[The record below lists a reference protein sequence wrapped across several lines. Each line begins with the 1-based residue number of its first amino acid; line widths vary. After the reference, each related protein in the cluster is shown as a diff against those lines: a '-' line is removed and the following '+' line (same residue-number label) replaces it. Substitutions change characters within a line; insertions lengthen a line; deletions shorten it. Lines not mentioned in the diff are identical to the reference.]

1 MAEDQQNQEQLHEG
15 KMAQMEKQAERLYE
29 EFKPQ
34 MDLLSKSP
42 LIRVKDTMSAYDVY
56 ALGKQLESYEQYKAM
71 TEAEGSVGDL
81 GRLPNIALDVITVA
95 YGSSIIPAICTVQPI
110 EDEAGNVFFKDLI
123 SNTTRG
129 NITADQKLL
138 NPTGGQPTTPHG
150 FATNQVTNL
159 ALGTWT
165 GAQAATVTQTVQLSA
180 GYIPLRPNT
189 LHITV
194 VGSTTVYGKDDGLG
208 IIIGRGVDGTVNYIT
223 GEIVLNFRVAP
234 NAVVYGSFQLD
245 VERASTIPSIRS
257 VWRSKNVVAH
267 IYALQGSIGLLQAF
281 GARKKFGALMD
292 DELASDLVTEMNAEV
307 GGDLV
312 RKLFNARVGI
322 NGVVGGGD
330 TTWNRQ
336 RPANISEFEHRQ
348 GFQFAITDA
357 EAVLSQNAGRG
368 QINGLIGGAQFV
380 KYLANQPQFVKAENV
395 STVGPSIYG
404 TYNGITV
411 IRIPDNTYCDPY
423 AGVGFYKGPSPF
435 EGPAVYAPFMPLTVT
450 STLPGASNPLQNRK
464 AAAVWAAVDILVPNY
479 VTGISIVSTAQGGS
493 IGVDYIGGDTSQA
506 TGTLVDASEGSDS
519 YPNPG

>member
-1 MAEDQQNQEQLHEG
+1 MAEENSQLHENA
-15 KMAQMEKQAERLYE
+15 MIQMEKQAERLYE
-29 EFKPQ
+29 AYKPQ
-34 MDLLSKSP
+34 MDLLAKSP
-42 LIRVKDTMSAYDVY
+42 LIRLKDTMSAYEVY

-71 TEAEGSVGDL
+71 CEAEGSIGDL
-81 GRLPNIALDVITVA
+81 GRMPNIALDVITVA

-123 SNTTRG
+123 SNTARG
-129 NITADQKLL
+129 NISADQKLL
-138 NPTGGQPTTPHG
+138 NPTGGQPVTPHG

-165 GAQAATVTQTVQLSA
+165 GGQSATVTQTITLSA
-180 GYIPLRPNT
+180 GYIPLRQST

-208 IIIGRGVDGTVNYIT
+208 VIIGRGVDGTVNYIT
-223 GEIVLNFRVAP
+223 GEITLNFRVAP
-234 NAVVYGSFQLD
+234 NAVVYASFQLD

-292 DELASDLVTEMNAEV
+292 DELAADLVTEMNAEI

-312 RKLFNARVGI
+312 RKLFKARVGI
-322 NGVVGGGD
+322 NGATGSGYAGV
-330 TTWNRQ
+330 TWNRQ

-368 QINGLIGGAQFV
+368 QINGIIGGAQFV

-395 STVGPSIYG
+395 TTVGPSIFG

-423 AGVGFYKGPSPF
+423 SGLGFYKGPSPF

-479 VTGISIVSTAQGGS
+479 VTGIDIVSTAQGGT

-506 TGTLVDASEGSDS
+506 TGTLVDASEGTDS